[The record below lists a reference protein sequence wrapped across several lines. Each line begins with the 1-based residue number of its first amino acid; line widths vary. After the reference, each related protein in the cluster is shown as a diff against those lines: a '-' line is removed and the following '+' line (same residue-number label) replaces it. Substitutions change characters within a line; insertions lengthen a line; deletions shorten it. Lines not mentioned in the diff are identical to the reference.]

1 MMVVFLLTLL
11 QLIVVVST
19 VAPGDEEPLC
29 DELRALGSIPTP
41 DYDPTMRVL
50 MDTWNYN
57 NLLPVRSGSVWEQV
71 DNDNNNPSAVTSN
84 VSIGQHN
91 NIIIIKIND

>member
-1 MMVVFLLTLL
+1 MALYLLAVLL

-19 VAPGDEEPLC
+19 VAPGGEEPLC
-29 DELRALGSIPTP
+29 DELRGLGSIPTP

-57 NLLPVRSGSVWEQV
+57 NLLPVRTGSVWEQV
-71 DNDNNNPSAVTSN
+71 DNDNNNPVGTTSN
-84 VSIGQHN
+84 VS
-91 NIIIIKIND
+91 

>member
-1 MMVVFLLTLL
+1 MVVFLLTLL